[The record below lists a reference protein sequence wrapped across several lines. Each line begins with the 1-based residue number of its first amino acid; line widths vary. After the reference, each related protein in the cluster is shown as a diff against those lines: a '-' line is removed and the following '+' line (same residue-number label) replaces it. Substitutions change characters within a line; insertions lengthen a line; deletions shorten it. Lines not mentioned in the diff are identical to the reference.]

1 MSMQYLWKNGYRGLR
16 GDVQVVGQELERIQE
31 ETGSIS
37 ADLVLENAKPKDA
50 PLHPYF
56 EWNNTKAAEMYRLD
70 QARYLVRNIAV
81 QIERPESDEPLVTRA
96 FVEIKGEEGPY
107 LSLSTVVQ
115 DVDLWKQLIKQA
127 RKDIEV
133 FENKYSV
140 LSEVVALIQPIKVAL
155 NQLVI

>member
-1 MSMQYLWKNGYRGLR
+1 MSMQYLWKNGYRGVR
-16 GDVQVVGQELERIQE
+16 GDVQIVGQELEKIQE

-37 ADLVLENAKPKDA
+37 ADLVLENAKPKKS

-56 EWNNTKAAEMYRLD
+56 EWNNGKAAEMYRLE
-70 QARYLVRNIAV
+70 QARYLVRSVAIK
-81 QIERPESDEPLVTRA
+81 IDRPEGEDPLVTRA

-107 LSLSTVVQ
+107 LSLPVVIQ
-115 DVDLWKQLIKQA
+115 DADLRKQLIKQA
-127 RKDIEV
+127 RKDIEI

-140 LSEVVALIQPIKVAL
+140 LSEVVSLIQPIKIAL